1 MRWEITYLEQLYKTL
16 NLMWEYPSPVT
27 YWKYPYHYQ
36 LNKLRKLSYKER
48 EKTFKPIILYV
59 DMNICWEK
67 RKVQWIGTWS
77 KEALELIE
85 SHNNCIHNNPEDYWL
100 SEKEVLQMKR
110 RFLIWKIIEEF
121 DWINVYEIP
130 LSNWNEIVNEVNML
144 EVKEHQK
151 LIEKYI
157 KSVYFV
163 TKRMYKEVEDKS
175 FDIERIKEV
184 PIENFVEVNNQ
195 WFFRIRDERTPS
207 CKYYKDK
214 NTWHD
219 FGSGKWWDVI
229 SLIME
234 KDKVSFREACK
245 IIWW

>member
-1 MRWEITYLEQLYKTL
+1 MKREITYLEQAYKVL
-16 NLMWEYPSPVT
+16 NLMLEYPEPT
-27 YWKYPYHYQ
+27 LAHKYPYHNQ
-36 LNKLRKLSYKER
+36 LNKLRKLSKEER
-48 EKTFKPIILYV
+48 NEIFKAKLFYV
-59 DMNICWEK
+59 CMNICWEK
-67 RKVQWIGTWS
+67 KKVEWNKTWS
-77 KEALELIE
+77 KEWLELIE
-85 SHNNCIHNNPEDYWL
+85 SHKNCIHNNPEDYWL

-130 LSNWNEIVNEVNML
+130 LSDWSDVVKNSNEL
-144 EVKEHQK
+144 LAKEHID
-151 LIEKYI
+151 LMNKYI

-163 TKRMYKEVEDKS
+163 TKRMHKEVEDKS
-175 FDIERIKEV
+175 FDVERIKEV
-184 PIENFVEVNNQ
+184 PIENFVEINNQ
-195 WFFRIRDERTPS
+195 WFFRIRDEKTPS

-234 KDKVSFREACK
+234 KDGVSFREACK

>member
-1 MRWEITYLEQLYKTL
+1 MKWEITYEKQLRSVVD
-16 NLMWEYPSPVT
+16 LMMKYPEPVPN
-27 YWKYPYHYQ
+27 WKYPLPAQ
-36 LNKLRKLSYKER
+36 LNPLRKLSYKER
-48 EKTFKPIILYV
+48 DERFKAKLFYV
-59 DMNICWEK
+59 YMNICWEK
-67 RKVQWIGTWS
+67 RKVQWNRTWS
-77 KEALELIE
+77 KEGLEIIE
-85 SHNNCIHNNPEDYWL
+85 SHKNCIHNNPEDYWL

-130 LSNWNEIVNEVNML
+130 LLYWDNEMMKSFAEDHKVLM
-144 EVKEHQK
+144 
-151 LIEKYI
+151 EKYI

-163 TKRMYKEVEDKS
+163 T
-175 FDIERIKEV
+175 
-184 PIENFVEVNNQ
+184 NFVEVNNQ

-219 FGSGKWWDVI
+219 FGSGIWWDVI

>member
-1 MRWEITYLEQLYKTL
+1 MKWEITYEEQLRSVVD
-16 NLMWEYPSPVT
+16 LMWKYPEPT
-27 YWKYPYHYQ
+27 IKWKYPYHNQ
-36 LNKLRKLSYKER
+36 LNKLRKLSREER
-48 EKTFKPIILYV
+48 DKTFKWRLYYV
-59 DMNICWEK
+59 YMNICWE
-67 RKVQWIGTWS
+67 RKKVEWTNKWS
-77 KEALELIE
+77 KEVLEIME
-85 SHNNCIHNNPEDYWL
+85 SNKNCIHNNPEDYWL

-121 DWINVYEIP
+121 DWINIYEIP
-130 LSNWNEIVNEVNML
+130 LSDWDNEMMKSFAEDHKVLM
-144 EVKEHQK
+144 
-151 LIEKYI
+151 EKYI

-175 FDIERIKEV
+175 FDVERIKEV
-184 PIENFVEVNNQ
+184 PIENFVDVNNQ

-219 FGSGKWWDVI
+219 FGSGIWWDVI